1 MNEWSKLP
9 PSTKKSK
16 RERGV
21 NEWWVRWREKEKRD
35 DHLHTFQTTRT
46 APVSFTRRPL
56 GHGQHIPLAYLPL
69 KVAISLSLLEHCVIT
84 YQCSFYIPRR
94 PFSQEKERQRVEM
107 AAAAAALPSFFFSSS
122 SSVLISN
129 WSVVVGYLM
138 IMAQK
143 KKDSLLLPLLL
154 NRSLPDRL
162 VCRWWAMRT
171 NSGLKLPIT
180 RLNRGISL
188 CMPGTMGSFQGR
200 LQQQQ

>member
-1 MNEWSKLP
+1 MGSSSS
-9 PSTKKSK
+9 STF
-16 RERGV
+16 
-21 NEWWVRWREKEKRD
+21 RWPTFPWRWQLVSLSPWALC
-35 DHLHTFQTTRT
+35 DHL
-46 APVSFTRRPL
+46 S
-56 GHGQHIPLAYLPL
+56 
-69 KVAISLSLLEHCVIT
+69 
-84 YQCSFYIPRR
+84 CSFYIPRR

-107 AAAAAALPSFFFSSS
+107 AAAAALPSFFFSSS

-162 VCRWWAMRT
+162 VCRWWAMRA

-188 CMPGTMGSFQGR
+188 CMLGTMGSFQGR